1 MIRPRCGTGGDQSG
15 RLYFCSPITLY
26 GNYFYL
32 PSLSLSL
39 HLAHLCCHCLSLS
52 LPLVRPALVLTHA
65 LHILF
70 LFLFLCPRHHSSQLT
85 SSHSSLGVKYHR
97 SQGERAVQE
106 LFFIF
111 HLFKFILPLCVLLFI
126 SLPTDLEQLSNR
138 AGSSALTIT
147 TKSLRGF
154 LTLLCPKWTS

>member
-1 MIRPRCGTGGDQSG
+1 MAQEVTNLAGSISVV
-15 RLYFCSPITLY
+15 
-26 GNYFYL
+26 
-32 PSLSLSL
+32 PSHSTVIISTFHLFLSHSTSL
-39 HLAHLCCHCLSLS
+39 ISAVTVSLS

-85 SSHSSLGVKYHR
+85 SSHSSLGVKYH
-97 SQGERAVQE
+97 SSHGERAVQE

-138 AGSSALTIT
+138 TGSSALTIT
-147 TKSLRGF
+147 TKSLQGF
-154 LTLLCPKWTS
+154 